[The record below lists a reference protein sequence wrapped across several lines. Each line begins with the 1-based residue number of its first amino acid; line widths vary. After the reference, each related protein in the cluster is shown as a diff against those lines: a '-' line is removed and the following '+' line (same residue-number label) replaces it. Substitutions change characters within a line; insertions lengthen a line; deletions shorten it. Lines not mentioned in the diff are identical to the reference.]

1 MTKRTKD
8 TEFEGLMPLDA
19 LLCVLLEG
27 SASAKQKQEFLDLV
41 ASDPRFS
48 GQNELVLKLRGAI
61 FGEEL
66 DLGVLQDFLAQLSAE
81 DGWGDFAECLREDAH
96 HTSSTLN
103 VNLADA
109 IMAAVV
115 PESDASEDVAEEDA
129 RALMISRLF
138 DGELSVDVR
147 TSLAPQLES
156 DVQALAALNDYAT
169 LGRFIREAVDEHSR
183 RVDLSGIWAG
193 VAPSIGLADPEE
205 VPGWAPIGSALAEAV
220 REHGVL
226 DATQQAALAASIMVD
241 VEAHAAHM
249 AGARNEAPPKP
260 ASKAWFRWAV
270 PTFAMAAA
278 AAALLFTPIFGD
290 GVDGSSGE
298 ESSHIEYAEM
308 DIEYAEMYAEMDIE
322 YAEMDEASLDELEFA
337 DDVFVHVMTAEDDDG
352 PLIIMIDE
360 DVAVAEFEEDDGVWD
375 TGMEPI

>member
-1 MTKRTKD
+1 MTKRTPD
-8 TEFEGLMPLDA
+8 SEFDGLMPLDA

-27 SASAKQKQEFLDLV
+27 SANAEQKQEFLDLV
-41 ASDPRFS
+41 ASDPRFT

-61 FGEEL
+61 LGEEL
-66 DLGVLQDFLAQLSAE
+66 DLEILQDFLGQLSAE
-81 DGWGDFAECLREDAH
+81 DGWGDFAEGLREDASQ
-96 HTSSTLN
+96 TSSTLD

-109 IMAAVV
+109 IMAAVA
-115 PESDASEDVAEEDA
+115 PESDTCEEVAEEDA
-129 RALMISRLF
+129 RALILSRLF
-138 DGELSVDVR
+138 DGELSVDAR
-147 TSLAPQLES
+147 TTLAPQLES

-193 VAPSIGLADPEE
+193 VAPNIGLADPEE
-205 VPGWAPIGSALAEAV
+205 VPGWAPLGAALVEAV

-226 DATQQAALAASIMVD
+226 DASQQAALAASIMED

-249 AGARNEAPPKP
+249 AGARNEAAPKP
-260 ASKAWFRWAV
+260 ANRAWFRWAV

-278 AAALLFTPIFGD
+278 AAALLFTPIIGD
-290 GVDGSSGE
+290 GVDSVSGE
-298 ESSHIEYAEM
+298 EDLHIEYAER
-308 DIEYAEMYAEMDIE
+308 
-322 YAEMDEASLDELEFA
+322 DEASLDELEYA
-337 DDVFVHVMTAEDDDG
+337 DDVFVHVMTAEDADG

-360 DVAVAEFEEDDGVWD
+360 DVEPPVYEEDDGVWD

>member
-1 MTKRTKD
+1 MTKRTPD

-27 SASAKQKQEFLDLV
+27 GASAEQKQEFLSLV

-48 GQNELVLKLRGAI
+48 RQNELVLKLRGAI
-61 FGEEL
+61 FGEDL
-66 DLGVLQDFLAQLSAE
+66 DLEVLQDFLGQLSAE
-81 DGWGDFAECLREDAH
+81 DGWSEFAECLREDANL
-96 HTSSTLN
+96 TSSTLD

-115 PESDASEDVAEEDA
+115 PEPNVSEDVAEEDA
-129 RALMISRLF
+129 RALIISRLF
-138 DGELSVDVR
+138 DGELSVDAR
-147 TSLAPQLES
+147 TALAPQLES

-183 RVDLSGIWAG
+183 RADLSGIWAG

-226 DATQQAALAASIMVD
+226 DASQQAVLAASIMED

-249 AGARNEAPPKP
+249 AGARSEALPKP
-260 ASKAWFRWAV
+260 ANKAWFRWAV

-278 AAALLFTPIFGD
+278 AAALLFTPIIGE
-290 GVDGSSGE
+290 GVDSNSGE
-298 ESSHIEYAEM
+298 EDLH
-308 DIEYAEMYAEMDIE
+308 IE

-337 DDVFVHVMTAEDDDG
+337 DDVFVHVMTTEDGGG

-360 DVAVAEFEEDDGVWD
+360 DVEPAEFEEDDGVWD